1 MHPTDFIYLL
11 SPFTLALTCLN
22 LSTFFLEIILLSGV
36 DISTENLC
44 RILETESRVPAC
56 EVNYENLITQQ
67 SLVCASQS
75 HNLYFLEHSP

>member
-22 LSTFFLEIILLSGV
+22 LSTFFSKQFFYQMQ
-36 DISTENLC
+36 ISTENLF